1 MTNYTKYGKSVIF
14 CAPAQNIEQA
24 LRKESPVAAA
34 IKPGSVVSLDGD
46 GKFAAGEGDVN
57 YVLDVDHLG
66 HQSVDDEYEVDDRA
80 TAFSPEPRVIL
91 NVRVG
96 TGETVTEDDPVYIK
110 NDGTVTVTQA
120 GTEPVF
126 GYAAETVTT
135 TAEQLV
141 AVKFI

>member
-1 MTNYTKYGKSVIF
+1 MTNYTKYGKNVIF

-34 IKPGSVVSLDGD
+34 LKPGTVVSLDVD
-46 GKFAAGEGDVN
+46 GKFAAGPGDVS
-57 YVLDVDHLG
+57 YVLDVDHLA
-66 HQSVDDEYEVDDRA
+66 HQGISDAYEADDRA

-91 NVRVG
+91 NVLAG
-96 TGETVTEDDPVYIK
+96 SGETVEEDAPLYAQA
-110 NDGTVTVTQA
+110 DGTVSVTQA
-120 GTEPVF
+120 DTEPVF